1 MDMKLRKLKVD
12 DAPRMLEWMKDP
24 EISRFFQF
32 DAAVVDLSTVLAF
45 INSAQ
50 DFSISRHY
58 AVVDDTDTYIG
69 TISLKGIDTKHRNAE
84 YAISM
89 TKHAIGTGAA
99 LDATTKLMNIAF
111 EELNLHKV
119 YLNVFSDNV
128 RAIRFYEKFGFVRE
142 GLSKDQVFVRGT
154 FRDLYWYGYFNP
166 KES

>member
-1 MDMKLRKLKVD
+1 MKLRMLKAD
-12 DAPRMLEWMKDP
+12 DDQRMLEWMKDP
-24 EISRFFQF
+24 EINCFFQF
-32 DAAVVDLSTVLAF
+32 DSAAIDLATVHAF
-45 INSAQ
+45 INAAQ

-58 AVVDDTDTYIG
+58 AIVDDSDSYLG
-69 TISLKGIDTKHRNAE
+69 TISLKNIDAKHRNAE

-99 LDATTKLMNIAF
+99 FVATTALMSIAF

-142 GLSKDQVFVRGT
+142 GLFKDHVYVKET
-154 FRDLYWYGYFNP
+154 FRDLYWYGYINP
-166 KES
+166 KER